1 MSSAAKELVELAGRK
16 DLVALGA
23 FAVIGAAT
31 EGLGVVLLVPLL
43 ILLSGETRFTQLPFE
58 LTQVPLAILLAIYLV
73 LVAVRAGTEIARALL
88 AQRVTVSIVDG
99 LRRRALAALFGADWR
114 FLSGQAQSRN
124 RAMIVTSIDRVG
136 EAVQHLTSLL
146 RAGVTLVALAIAG
159 LTLSPMFTLGMVLAG
174 IAALALLRWL
184 RRDARRIGEALVQ
197 RYEGIYRRL
206 EEGLAALRLTK
217 MHARGWREV
226 DGTALEFEAMH
237 KVERRYILT
246 TMAARSA
253 IQIGAA
259 VLLAI
264 AVWFAIEG
272 FSASPAILLAFVALA
287 VRAIPLVES
296 IQAAAQGWNHA
307 APALEQSLALIGE
320 AEKNAEPLQ
329 TGPVDT
335 PRLHRSVELQNVHF
349 VHSDGRIALMDVSLN
364 IPRGQIAALT
374 GPSGAGKSTVA
385 DLAAG
390 LVSPDRGAVLIDG
403 VPLEGGARQA
413 WRSRVAYVQ
422 QDAVLF
428 SGSVCDNLRWAE
440 PEADGHQICKALRR
454 ASAEFVHDLP
464 DGIDCR
470 IGEAGRALSGGERQ
484 RIALSRALL
493 REPDLLILDEATS
506 AVDPGS
512 EEKIAQAVA
521 GLAGECTV
529 LVIGHRGG
537 LAEIASLTFALKN
550 GRLQPS

>member
-1 MSSAAKELVELAGRK
+1 MTSPAKELVELAGRK

-23 FAVIGAAT
+23 LAVIGAAT
-31 EGLGVVLLVPLL
+31 EGVGIVLLVPLL
-43 ILLSGETRFTQLPFE
+43 LLLSGAASFTQLPFE
-58 LTQVPLAILLAIYLV
+58 PAQLPLALLLSVFVI

-114 FLSGQAQSRN
+114 YLAGQAQSRN

-146 RAGVTLVALAIAG
+146 RSGVTLVALAVAG
-159 LTLSPMFTLGMVLAG
+159 LALSPVFTLGMVLAG

-184 RRDARRIGEALVQ
+184 RRDALRIGEALVQ
-197 RYEGIYRRL
+197 RYEGIYRSL

-217 MHARGWREV
+217 MHARGRREV
-226 DGTALEFEAMH
+226 DDTALEFEAMRE
-237 KVERRYILT
+237 VERRYILT
-246 TMAARSA
+246 TMAARSV

-264 AVWFAIEG
+264 AVWFAIER

-287 VRAIPLVES
+287 VRSIPLVES

-307 APALEQSLALIGE
+307 APALEQALALIEE
-320 AEKNAEPLQ
+320 AEEKAEPRQ
-329 TGPVDT
+329 IKTIAP
-335 PRLHRSVELQNVHF
+335 PRLRRSIEMQNVHL
-349 VHSDGRIALMDVSLN
+349 VHAHGRAALVDVSLDL
-364 IPRGQIAALT
+364 PFGQIAALI

-385 DLAAG
+385 DLLAG
-390 LVSPDRGAVLIDG
+390 LVSPDQGAVLVDG

-428 SGSVCDNLRWAE
+428 SGSVRDNLLWAE
-440 PEADGHQICKALRR
+440 PEADDKQFREALRR

-464 DGIDCR
+464 GGLDCHL
-470 IGEAGRALSGGERQ
+470 GEAGRALSGGERQ
-484 RIALSRALL
+484 RIALARALL

-512 EEKIAQAVA
+512 EEEIARAVA

-529 LVIGHRGG
+529 LVISHRGR
-537 LAEIASLTFALKN
+537 LAEIASLEFALEN
-550 GRLQPS
+550 GRLRPS

>member
-1 MSSAAKELVELAGRK
+1 MTSPAKELVELAGRR
-16 DLVALGA
+16 DLLALGGL
-23 FAVIGAAT
+23 AVIGAAT
-31 EGLGVVLLVPLL
+31 EGIGVVLLVPLL
-43 ILLSGETRFTQLPFE
+43 LLLSGGVSFAQMPFDPAQLP
-58 LTQVPLAILLAIYLV
+58 LTLLLSVFVI
-73 LVAVRAGTEIARALL
+73 LVAMRAGTEVARALF

-114 FLSGQAQSRN
+114 YLAGQAQSRN

-136 EAVQHLTSLL
+136 EAVQHLTSIL
-146 RAGVTLVALAIAG
+146 RSGVTLVALAIAG
-159 LTLSPMFTLGMVLAG
+159 LALSPVFTLGMVLAG
-174 IAALALLRWL
+174 IAALGMLRWL

-197 RYEGIYRRL
+197 RYEGIYRRM

-217 MHARGWREV
+217 MHERGRREV
-226 DGTALEFEAMH
+226 ESTALEFEAMR

-246 TMAARSA
+246 TLAARSV

-264 AVWFAIEG
+264 AVWFAIER

-287 VRAIPLVES
+287 VRSIPLVES

-307 APALEQSLALIGE
+307 APALEQALALIEE
-320 AEKNAEPLQ
+320 AENKAEPRQ
-329 TGPVDT
+329 VEMVAPT
-335 PRLHRSVELQNVHF
+335 RLRRSLGMQNVHL
-349 VHSDGRIALMDVSLN
+349 VHADGRAALVDVSLD
-364 IPRGQIAALT
+364 IPFGQIAALI

-385 DLAAG
+385 DLLAG
-390 LVSPDRGAVLIDG
+390 LVSPDRGAVLVDG

-422 QDAVLF
+422 QDPVLF
-428 SGSVCDNLRWAE
+428 SGSVRDNLLWAE
-440 PEADGHQICKALRR
+440 PEADEKQLRETLRR
-454 ASAEFVHDLP
+454 ASAEFVHNLP
-464 DGIDCR
+464 GGLDCP

-484 RIALSRALL
+484 RIALARALL
-493 REPDLLILDEATS
+493 RQPDLLILDEATS
-506 AVDPGS
+506 AVDPAS
-512 EEKIAQAVA
+512 EEEIAQAVA

-529 LVIGHRGG
+529 VVIGHRGR
-537 LAEIASLTFALKN
+537 LTEMVSLRFTLDN

>member
-16 DLVALGA
+16 DLVVLGA
-23 FAVIGAAT
+23 LAVIGAAT

-58 LTQVPLAILLAIYLV
+58 LTQVPLAILLAIYVV

-159 LTLSPMFTLGMVLAG
+159 LTLSPMFTLGMVLTG

-206 EEGLAALRLTK
+206 EEGLAALRLAK
-217 MHARGWREV
+217 IHARGRREV
-226 DGTALEFEAMH
+226 DGTALEFEAMRQ
-237 KVERRYILT
+237 VERRYILT

-264 AVWFAIEG
+264 AVWFAMEG
-272 FSASPAILLAFVALA
+272 FSASSAILLAFVALA

-296 IQAAAQGWNHA
+296 IQGAAQGWNHA

-320 AEKNAEPLQ
+320 AEKNAEPMQ

-428 SGSVCDNLRWAE
+428 SGSVRDNLCWAE
-440 PEADGHQICKALRR
+440 PEADEHQICEALRR
-454 ASAEFVHDLP
+454 ASADFVHELP
-464 DGIDCR
+464 GGIDCQ
-470 IGEAGRALSGGERQ
+470 IGEAGRSLSGGERQ
-484 RIALSRALL
+484 RIALARALL

-521 GLAGECTV
+521 GLEGKCTV
-529 LVIGHRGG
+529 LVIGHRGR
-537 LAEIASLTFALKN
+537 LAEMASLRFALEN
-550 GRLQPS
+550 GRLKPS